1 MRVRSIEISGFRA
14 FSGQVNLNLDGDVVL
29 VVGANG
35 QGKTSLFDAILWAIT
50 GGMTRLEH
58 QESVVSLYS
67 ESGEAQVQVTIAS
80 DDDRE
85 ILISRRHDGRSDRL
99 YVEDGDKTFS
109 GNEAEYEL
117 IRRLWPEGSG
127 TNEPRE
133 ALRLAFERGIYLQ
146 QDVLTGFLTADTEND
161 RFNAITQIMGA
172 GLVTELQASLESSRL
187 AWSRATNQLRAQTV
201 DTEERRSR
209 LGAQLREMIEMAP
222 TDQVQQSEWISWWTE
237 AMSLGVP
244 ELDVP
249 RVESSDAHA
258 AIDTAMSQLRAIR
271 LSRERRGEDL
281 RGLLEM
287 VRELSGP
294 QDNLDELQQAVE
306 ESNRALSVAR
316 ETLAEAELRASEIRR
331 GQVQVR
337 SEQEELRVL
346 AEVALRHLHD
356 YCPVCQQTYDRDA
369 TRERLNGLINI
380 ASPTPGFSDAMPD
393 LAALATEVQLKENQ
407 ASAAELA
414 LQDARRQVQI
424 RADRQE
430 RINVGMAENEVTVT
444 DGTLTS
450 SALEAAIEENNQ
462 HIARIATVGGH
473 GETIALSLARTGQL
487 ARQRELG
494 QEVQQLNSE
503 LLVANV
509 EIQTREETREA
520 ISQMIESLRDA
531 SSDMVVSELSRLEYL
546 LQRIYAAADPHPE
559 FRTVRLITR
568 MRQGRGRLFAEL
580 VDQQHG
586 FHRQDPQDFLSSS
599 QLNVLAVSVFLA
611 LNLSMPSLP
620 VQLAILDDPLQ
631 SLDDL
636 NLLGMVDILKRL
648 REQRQLMISTHD
660 SRFASLLERK
670 LRPISIS
677 QRTVRV
683 ELSGW
688 NSTGP
693 LVTQTDVERD
703 STPIR
708 IAAA

>member
-1 MRVRSIEISGFRA
+1 MRVKSLEISGFRA
-14 FSGQVNLNLDGDVVL
+14 FSGQISLNLDGDVVL

-50 GGMTRLEH
+50 GGMSRLEH
-58 QESVVSLYS
+58 PESVISLYS
-67 ESGEAQVQVTIAS
+67 ESGEASVQVTIAS

-99 YVEDGDKTFS
+99 YVEEGDESFR
-109 GNEAEYEL
+109 GDEAEYEL

-127 TNEPRE
+127 TNEPKE
-133 ALRLAFERGIYLQ
+133 ALRVAFERGVYLQ

-161 RFNAITQIMGA
+161 RFNAITEIMGA
-172 GLVTELQASLESSRL
+172 GLVTELQASLENSRL
-187 AWSRATNQLRAQTV
+187 AWSRAINQLRAQTV
-201 DTEERRSR
+201 DSEERRNR
-209 LGAQLREMIEMAP
+209 LGTQLREMVDMDPAN
-222 TDQVQQSEWISWWTE
+222 QVRQSEWISWWTE
-237 AMSLGVP
+237 AISLGVP

-249 RVESSDAHA
+249 RVESTDAHS

-271 LSRERRGEDL
+271 LSRERRSEDL
-281 RGLLEM
+281 RGLVEM
-287 VRELSGP
+287 VRDLSTP
-294 QDNLDELQQAVE
+294 QDNLDELQQAVD
-306 ESNRALSVAR
+306 ESNLALSVAR
-316 ETLAEAELRASEIRR
+316 EALAEAELRASEIRR
-331 GQVQVR
+331 HQIQAR

-346 AEVALRHLHD
+346 AEVALRHLHER
-356 YCPVCQQTYDRDA
+356 CPVCQQTYDRDA
-369 TRERLNGLINI
+369 TRERLNGLISI
-380 ASPTPGFSDAMPD
+380 DSPSPELSDTMPD
-393 LAALATEVQLKENQ
+393 LAVLATEVQSKENQ
-407 ASAAELA
+407 ASTAELA
-414 LQDARRQVQI
+414 LQNARRQVQI

-430 RINVGMAENEVTVT
+430 RINVGLAENEVTVT
-444 DGTLTS
+444 DGTLAST
-450 SALEAAIEENNQ
+450 ALQEAIENNNQ
-462 HIARIATVGGH
+462 DIARIAAVGAQ
-473 GETIALSLARTGQL
+473 GEAIALSLARTGQL
-487 ARQRELG
+487 ARQREIEE
-494 QEVQQLNSE
+494 EVQQLNSE
-503 LLVANV
+503 LEAANFD
-509 EIQTREETREA
+509 IQTRDETREA
-520 ISQMIESLRDA
+520 ISRIIESLRDA
-531 SSDMVVSELSRLEYL
+531 SSDMVLNELGRLEYL

-568 MRQGRGRLFAEL
+568 MRQGRGRLSAEL
-580 VDQQHG
+580 VDQQRG
-586 FHRQDPQDFLSSS
+586 FHREDPQDYLSSS

-648 REQRQLMISTHD
+648 RDRRQLMISTHD
-660 SRFASLLERK
+660 RRFASLLERK

-693 LVTQTDVERD
+693 MVTQVDMARD